1 MVAAAA
7 SAPGPEQIVAALVVD
22 DARVLLC
29 HRCADRQWYPEVWD
43 LPGGHVEAGETP
55 ASALV
60 RELRE
65 ELGILIDEPA
75 GPELLR
81 VRASD
86 FDLRIWVVAGWAGD
100 LVNAAPA
107 EHDDL
112 AWFSASQLAGLRLA
126 HDSYASLIT
135 KVLAR

>member
-1 MVAAAA
+1 
-7 SAPGPEQIVAALVVD
+7 VVSG
-22 DARVLLC
+22 
-29 HRCADRQWYPEVWD
+29 VWD
-43 LPGGHVEAGETP
+43 LAGGHVEASETP

-65 ELGILIDEPA
+65 ELGILIEEPA
-75 GPELLR
+75 EPELMR
-81 VRASD
+81 VRTGD
-86 FDLRIWVVAGWAGD
+86 FDLRIWVVTAWAGD

-126 HDSYASLIT
+126 HDSYASRIT